1 MRKTLGSKVLVPD
14 IELRRPVPHGTAFR
28 GYEWRGY
35 VPTFKAIV
43 VDKSDGGQKV
53 HLTDFDEADLM
64 DGDVTVRVEWST
76 VNYKDGLALTGKA
89 PVVRRFPMIAGIDFA
104 GTVESSTHPQWR
116 PGDRV
121 ILNGWGLGETHLGG
135 YAEKARVKGDW
146 LVRLRARNSARG
158 AMAIGTAGFTAMM
171 AVMALERHGVTPRHG
186 PVIVTGAA
194 GGLGSVAV
202 ALLAKLGFTVIAST
216 GRPTEADYLKNLG
229 AREIIERKEF
239 VGAAKPLGQERWAG
253 GIDTVGSTT
262 LVNVVSMTRYGG
274 AIAACGLAGGIDF
287 PATIAPFILRGVS
300 LIGVDSVMCP
310 LERRREAWKRLAS
323 DLDAGKLAAMTSE
336 IDLSGVIE
344 AGLVNSKSGVRGRI

>member
-1 MRKTLGSKVLVPD
+1 
-14 IELRRPVPHGTAFR
+14 
-28 GYEWRGY
+28 

-76 VNYKDGLALTGKA
+76 VNYNDGLALTGKA
-89 PVVRRFPMIAGIDFA
+89 PVVRRFPMIAGIDLA
-104 GTVESSTHPQWR
+104 GTVESSTHPQWK
-116 PGDRV
+116 PGDRA

-146 LVRLRARNSARG
+146 LVRLPARNSARG
-158 AMAIGTAGFTAMM
+158 AMAIGTAGFTAML

-194 GGLGSVAV
+194 GGLGSIAV

-216 GRPTEADYLKNLG
+216 GRPTEADYLRNLG
-229 AREIIERKEF
+229 AREIIERKEL
-239 VGAAKPLGQERWAG
+239 VGAPKPLGREQWAG

-262 LVNVVSMTRYGG
+262 LANVLSMTRYGG
-274 AIAACGLAGGIDF
+274 AVAACGLAGGMDL
-287 PATIAPFILRGVS
+287 PATVAPFILRGVS
-300 LIGVDSVMCP
+300 LVGIDSVMCP

-323 DLDAGKLAAMTSE
+323 DMEAGKLAAMTSE
-336 IDLSGVIE
+336 IDLSGVMEVGRRIVE
-344 AGLVNSKSGVRGRI
+344 GGVRGRVVVKIG